1 MRFLLVASFA
11 ASESGVASWL
21 PDAAHAATILQAITS
36 PFDYWVAAGLAAA
49 ADLVECEASVD
60 GLPCDEDPQALSMSE
75 TPTANID
82 DIMADFP
89 LSFIPATPLWLHL

>member
-21 PDAAHAATILQAITS
+21 PDAAPRSYCPACHYIATRFL
-36 PFDYWVAAGLAAA
+36 VAAGLAAA